1 MTRGHR
7 RKYIKCKERG
17 TREFTEF
24 YDLYSRDGETEA
36 TEGKILPPKVTQHIG
51 VRAKIRSLVF
61 WLPVQSA
68 FC

>member
-1 MTRGHR
+1 MRRGNR
-7 RKYIKCKERG
+7 RKYIKRKERG

-24 YDLYSRDGETEA
+24 TICILEMVKLRP

-61 WLPVQSA
+61 QLPVQSA